1 MSDTNIQNA
10 TPVEVAKP
18 FSMSIE
24 GVPHI
29 AVPKD
34 FVVHPAENLLDH
46 PPRDIRIVSV
56 IDADSFKS
64 YLDIHKTDRAAV
76 HVNSQWPSANSSD
89 YLACGYCDDA
99 DNVVTSWRDHQ
110 VKLDPLLSK
119 DFVEWRDIDGKD
131 LSQIE
136 LCRFLDRHLSNIV
149 RPDDQPKAP
158 TSSEVL
164 TFVSNLSDVKKVEFK
179 KSVNLDNG
187 RVQLTYNELDADG
200 GTANISVPRD
210 FWIQLRPIVGR
221 NDRYNVLATM
231 RYRIVDSTKLV
242 FTIELRD
249 LDILL
254 EEMRD
259 EMVKELREK
268 VAPIPVFLTR

>member
-1 MSDTNIQNA
+1 MSETNIQNS

-18 FSMSIE
+18 FAMSIE

-34 FVVHPAENLLDH
+34 FVVRTADELLRN
-46 PPRDIRIVSV
+46 PPRDARTVRV

-64 YLDIHKTDRAAV
+64 YLDIHKTTRAAV
-76 HVNSQWPSANSSD
+76 HVNYKWPDVDS
-89 YLACGYCDDA
+89 
-99 DNVVTSWRDHQ
+99 VVTSWRDHQ

-119 DFVEWRDIDGKD
+119 DFVEWRDIDGKS
-131 LSQIE
+131 LSQVE

-149 RPDDQPKAP
+149 RPEDQPKAP

-210 FWIQLRPIVGR
+210 FWVQLRPIVGR
-221 NDRYNVLATM
+221 EDRYNVLATM

-254 EEMRD
+254 EEMRE

>member
-1 MSDTNIQNA
+1 MSDSNIQNT

-46 PPRDIRIVSV
+46 PQRDIRIVSV

-187 RVQLTYNELDADG
+187 RVQLTYNELDAVALQTFRFRVTSG
-200 GTANISVPRD
+200 SSCAPLSVAMTATTFLPLCGIES
-210 FWIQLRPIVGR
+210 WIQPNWSSPSSCATWIFCSRRCATRWSRNSARRSLRSP
-221 NDRYNVLATM
+221 
-231 RYRIVDSTKLV
+231 S
-242 FTIELRD
+242 F
-249 LDILL
+249 
-254 EEMRD
+254 
-259 EMVKELREK
+259 
-268 VAPIPVFLTR
+268 

>member
-1 MSDTNIQNA
+1 MSDTNIQNTIPA
-10 TPVEVAKP
+10 EVAKP
-18 FSMSIE
+18 FHMNIE

-34 FVVHPAENLLDH
+34 YVVKNADELLPT
-46 PPRDIRIVSV
+46 PPRDARTVRV

-64 YLDIHKTDRAAV
+64 YLDIHKTTRAAV
-76 HVNSQWPSANSSD
+76 HVNSKWPD
-89 YLACGYCDDA
+89 VGCDDCLACGICDDA
-99 DNVVTSWRDHQ
+99 DSVVTSWRDHQ

-119 DFVEWRDIDGKD
+119 DFVEWRDIDGKS
-131 LSQIE
+131 LSQVE

-149 RPDDQPKAP
+149 RPEDQPKAP

-210 FWIQLRPIVGR
+210 FWVQLRPIVGR
-221 NDRYNVLATM
+221 RAP
-231 RYRIVDSTKLV
+231 
-242 FTIELRD
+242 
-249 LDILL
+249 
-254 EEMRD
+254 
-259 EMVKELREK
+259 REGR
-268 VAPIPVFLTR
+268 PDPCLFDTLICTGSLTPCASRTWSPRTSRRS